1 MNGSGEGTAGA
12 AASGLRSLPTRLVQV
27 FFSPG
32 ELGRALA
39 AQPAWGAAL
48 LLGLVLT
55 VAQTALIPAEVWEAS
70 MREAALSRGAEM
82 PPGMAAAG
90 TFMRVA
96 TVVGGALGYVVFLG
110 IYAGIATLVFAFV
123 MGDEGRYRQYLAV
136 TAHAWLIPTVL
147 GLFLLPLRI
156 IQEDPRFSINVAS
169 FLFFM
174 EEGYALR
181 VARMLDFAN
190 AWAFLVVAQGA
201 HAIDPRRSFASAAT
215 VLMVIFVV
223 TALLFGLIPG
233 V

>member
-1 MNGSGEGTAGA
+1 MSGSGEGAAGPA
-12 AASGLRSLPTRLVQV
+12 APGLRPLPTRLVQA

-55 VAQTALIPAEVWEAS
+55 VAQVALIPAEVWDAS
-70 MREAALSRGAEM
+70 MREAALSQGAEM
-82 PPGMAAAG
+82 PPGMEAAG

-96 TVVGGALGYVVFLG
+96 AVVGGALGYVL
-110 IYAGIATLVFAFV
+110 ILSLYAGIATLVFAFV

-136 TAHAWLIPTVL
+136 AAHAWLIPAVV

-156 IQEDPRFSINVAS
+156 IQEDPSFSINLAS

-174 EEGYALR
+174 EEGYPLR
-181 VARMLDFAN
+181 VARMLDFGI

-201 HAIDPRRSFASAAT
+201 HAIDPRRSFASAVT
-215 VLMVIFVV
+215 VLMVLFVA